1 MVAGANGGVE
11 RWSADELLGELREF
25 EAALRDGGLAENT
38 VQTYVGRSEIFV
50 RWLSGGYL
58 PRGPN
63 EAQGR
68 APKLALAT
76 VGREAL
82 RDLGGRWT
90 REQIAEVLREYGVLT
105 SFDAS
110 LRELQRVTGASADL
124 GNAGHRTAVIAWL
137 RAWGCRHLRRADER
151 RTDQALEGWWHDWR
165 GHLPG
170 VTTAITELGDTELH
184 DLAAQFDALASARV
198 AARSIGGRDVDVRFG
213 DTATAKTL
221 YAIRPQAMLPWDAP
235 IRLAF
240 GWTRGGGAAY
250 EELLRLAADALQAL
264 AARLGTPMAA
274 LPTALGRAE
283 SSPPKLVD
291 EFLWVT
297 VTRRIGLD
305 WMGNRQ

>member
-63 EAQGR
+63 DAPGR

-82 RDLGGRWT
+82 RDLGGHWT
-90 REQIAEVLREYGVLT
+90 REQIAGVLRDYGVLT

-110 LRELQRVTGASADL
+110 LRELQRATGACADL
-124 GNAGHRTAVIAWL
+124 GNAEQRTAVIAWL
-137 RAWGCRHLRRADER
+137 RAWGCRHLRRADQQ
-151 RTDQALEGWWHDWR
+151 RTDQALESWWQDSR
-165 GHLPG
+165 GRLPDPR
-170 VTTAITELGDTELH
+170 TSITELSGTELR
-184 DLAAQFDALASARV
+184 DLAARFDALANAPV
-198 AARSIGGRDVDVRFG
+198 AARSVGGREVDVRFG
-213 DTATAKTL
+213 DTAAAKTL
-221 YAIRPQAMLPWDAP
+221 YAVRPQAMLPWDAP

-240 GWTRGGGAAY
+240 GWVRGGGTAY
-250 EELLRLAADALQAL
+250 QELLRLAADALHAL
-264 AARLGTPMAA
+264 ATRLSTPVAG
-274 LPTALGRAE
+274 LPAALGRAE

-297 VTRRIGLD
+297 VTRRIGLS
-305 WMGNRQ
+305 MGNQQ